1 MMNSNTCV
9 QILIR
14 ADHKNSAKDLTSSA
28 GFSFVAYL
36 FSITRKGVKY
46 KRQLPYI
53 KVTAL

>member
-1 MMNSNTCV
+1 MNSNTCV

-46 KRQLPYI
+46 IRQLPNI